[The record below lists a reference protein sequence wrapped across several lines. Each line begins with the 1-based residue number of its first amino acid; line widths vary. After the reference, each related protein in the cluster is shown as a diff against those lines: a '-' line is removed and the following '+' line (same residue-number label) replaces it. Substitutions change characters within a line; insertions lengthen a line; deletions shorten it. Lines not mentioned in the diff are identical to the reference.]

1 MEDRSNERTETDER
15 VAENATPSPR
25 TTITGRLEDTDL
37 ETGLPAGMRDTRKS
51 PIAPKDE

>member
-15 VAENATPSPR
+15 VAENAAPSPR

-37 ETGLPAGMRDTRKS
+37 DTGLPAGMHDTRKS